1 MFLKADYLER
11 LSLTPTVSGQLVD
24 VEQLVL
30 VDLLPDHLVEG
41 FGVEDDGVVEVRGV
55 DRDVDGEVEHRKHD
69 LGEVERLKL
78 VVLANFS
85 GKLCRVDPE
94 NVWPG
99 LQGWRAT

>member
-1 MFLKADYLER
+1 MFFKADYLER

-30 VDLLPDHLVEG
+30 VDLLSDHLVEG
-41 FGVEDDGVVEVRGV
+41 FGVEDDGVVQVRSV